1 MAVIANSP
9 TSGELGVGTT
19 NRAARAELY
28 DAAGNVVLKANS
40 DVFSSTAVAMPVG
53 GADDTDFETFRAPDG
68 SQAVLLGTP
77 MLTETWDSTT
87 LKADRWFT
95 TLTTYAVA
103 ITVGSGIQLNSG
115 ASAAASASALL
126 RSYRLFQP
134 QNQGTVRATF
144 RARGTFTTNSEWQV
158 GLGTPSTGVT
168 PTVNGAYWQATG
180 SVVRPVITNAS
191 TDVAVGSNINPGGAV
206 LLDTE
211 YYSYD
216 VAIRERYAVFVCR
229 ESSTGNV
236 ISRQV
241 LRIPDT
247 TPRMFAESHVGA
259 YARLF
264 STGVV
269 PPSAPSLRISDVS
282 VVAYDSVSLGMDTGD
297 ITSGLSLHAVSNP
310 QTGAQAAQHANSAA
324 PANATLSNAAAGYT
338 TLGGLFSFAAV
349 AGAATDYSLFAFAV
363 PTTHELV
370 VTGVQIETWNTGAAV
385 ATTATLLHWF
395 MAVNSASANLSTGVP
410 IKTALGAQS
419 FAVGAAIGAVANSVD
434 YKFGSSPVYCLPGRT
449 IIIGLRMPVG
459 TATASQVIQGSVTVQ
474 GYFR

>member
-1 MAVIANSP
+1 MAVIQNSG
-9 TSGELGVGTT
+9 TSGELGVGT

-40 DVFSSTAVAMPVG
+40 DVYSSTAVAMPVG

-77 MLTETWDSTT
+77 MLTEMWDSAT

-103 ITVGSGIQLNSG
+103 IVVGSGIQLNSA
-115 ASAAASASALL
+115 ASVAASASALL

-168 PTVNGAYWQATG
+168 PTVNGAYWRATG
-180 SVVRPVITNAS
+180 SAVVPIISNAS
-191 TDVAVGSNINPGGAV
+191 TDIAVGTDINTGGAV

-216 VAIRERYAVFVCR
+216 IAIRERYAVFVCR

-282 VVAYDSVSLGMDTGD
+282 VVAYDTVGLGMDTGD
-297 ITSGLSLHAVSNP
+297 ITGGLGLHGVSNP

-324 PANATLSNAAAGYT
+324 PASAVLSNTAAGYT
-338 TLGGLFSFAAV
+338 TLGGLFQFAAV
-349 AGAATDYSLFAFAV
+349 AGAATDYALFGFVV

-395 MAVNSASANLSTGVP
+395 MAVNSATANLATGVP
-410 IKTALGAQS
+410 IKTTLGAQS
-419 FAVGAAIGAVANSVD
+419 FPVASAIGAVAGSVD
-434 YKFGSSPVYCLPGRT
+434 YKFGAAPVYCLPGRT
-449 IIIGLRMPVG
+449 LIIGLRMPVG
-459 TATASQVIQGSVTVQ
+459 TATASQVIQGSVNVQ